1 MDPLLAW
8 REAHSRVVGL
18 LTGLDPR
25 HAATPVPACPDWT
38 VRELLS
44 HMVGLA
50 ADVLDGDEPDD
61 HHSAW
66 TQRQVEARADR
77 SVAELLAEWG
87 ELADDLLAWMADHG
101 SRPLNDVVIHEQ
113 DLRSALGQP
122 GARDSDG
129 LRIVRDRIAG
139 RFATAAGDLPPLL
152 MVEALDAGGEPW
164 TFVTHGSPDDAACV
178 LSASGFEL
186 FRALTSRRTEDQVR
200 AMVLHGDVTP
210 YLAPLAGLGPLPD
223 HALPE

>member
-1 MDPLLAW
+1 MDPILAW

-25 HAATPVPACPDWT
+25 RAGTVVPACPDWT
-38 VRELLS
+38 VRDLLS

-61 HHSAW
+61 HNEQW
-66 TQRQVEARADR
+66 TKAQVEARRDR

-87 ELADDLLAWMADHG
+87 ELVEDLVAWMGENG

-113 DLRSALGQP
+113 DLRGALDQP

-129 LRIVRDRIAG
+129 LRVVRDRLAG
-139 RFATAAGDLPPLL
+139 RLADAAADLPPLL
-152 MVEALDAGGEPW
+152 LVEARGAGGDPW
-164 TFVTHGSPDDAACV
+164 TFVTRGSADDAACV
-178 LSASGFEL
+178 VSADGFEL
-186 FRALTSRRTEDQVR
+186 FRALTSRRTEDQLR
-200 AMVLHGDVTP
+200 AMVVHGDVSP
-210 YLAPLAGLGPLPD
+210 YLPAFAGLGSLPD
-223 HALPE
+223 ETLPE